1 MKTPA
6 HICITSILFI
16 SFLAACTMDVSP
28 NAQQDMVN
36 TAVAGTQM
44 AEVLAQATVNANALT
59 AMPAT
64 PTPGPTIE
72 YVTLTEEELVALIDQ
87 AVAEAV
93 SACEQVTQAAS
104 AATGD
109 DMVTEDE
116 VQYVYTYYDYTD
128 YYLDYAEELLST
140 YYDLYADLAQEMI
153 AEFNAIE
160 EELAQLNDTMTQ
172 ISDSLAEIS
181 DTLSQGLEVAQES
194 IAKLENAA
202 QQAQSQAAMLQEERQ
217 DITSTLQ
224 TDQQHRMEEISQ
236 IQPSNIP
243 ADRTSALEAGFQFI
257 DFANSALT
265 DGKISRDELVG
276 LAQLGAN
283 AQAGFKNI
291 AGADRFSSNT
301 IDLSQFSDR
310 FSEIT
315 TQFAHGQMPQARGN
329 LQHFE
334 LSLGQRPVRNSPRP

>member
-1 MKTPA
+1 VKTLA
-6 HICITSILFI
+6 HICITSILLL
-16 SFLAACTMDVSP
+16 SFLAACTMGVSP
-28 NAQQDMVN
+28 DAQQDTVN
-36 TAVAGTQM
+36 TAIAGTQM
-44 AEVLAQATVNANALT
+44 AEVLAQATVNANTLT

-93 SACEQVTQAAS
+93 SACEQTTQAAS
-104 AATGD
+104 AAAGD
-109 DMVTEDE
+109 DMVTDDE
-116 VQYVYTYYDYTD
+116 VQYVYTYYYYTD

-153 AEFNAIE
+153 AELNALE
-160 EELAQLNDTMTQ
+160 EELAQLNDTMIQ

-194 IAKLENAA
+194 IVKLENAA
-202 QQAQSQAAMLQEERQ
+202 QQAQSQAAMLQEQRQ
-217 DITSTLQ
+217 DIMSTLQ

-243 ADRTSALEAGFQFI
+243 ADRTSALQAGFQFI

-283 AQAGFKNI
+283 AQAGFKNF
-291 AGADRFSSNT
+291 GGTDRFSSNT
-301 IDLSQFSDR
+301 IDLSQFSAR
-310 FSEIT
+310 FTEIT
-315 TQFAHGQMPQARGN
+315 TQFARGQMPQARGN
-329 LQHFE
+329 LQQFE
-334 LSLGQRPVRNSPRP
+334 FSLDQRPVRNSPRP